1 MERDLN
7 ALTLGQRTLAQEI
20 ADGAVRPPG
29 RITHVAASA
38 CTCADR
44 YAAERAALFDALP
57 QVIAPS
63 ALLAPG
69 SAVPHDGFGRPL
81 LLTRDADGIAHVFLN
96 VCQHRGTRLVE
107 GAEPVCAKLL
117 VCPYHAWTYRLD
129 GSLKAMPRPETFP
142 GLDKGAFGLREL
154 PSIEAGGLIWAMPN
168 GLRHAELVSASTP
181 QPEKPSQVEGWTLT
195 RRATEG
201 KQVQG
206 DGSKGSDI
214 DPFADALTLGHDF
227 TALGLPHLH
236 LFARRTHDV
245 AANWKL
251 IHDAFLESYHVLR
264 LHSGSI
270 GPFFK
275 DGVTSG
281 DTVGPH
287 RRSAVGRAAEMGDL
301 DDLPALR
308 RTVTFTYTLF
318 PNAVVIFSPD
328 YVNLMVLMPQSEGRT
343 LVEDF
348 MLIPEPPQTDKAR
361 DHWQRSWDLL
371 DGRVFGAED
380 FRAAELG
387 QQGLASG
394 AITQVTLGTLE
405 TGIRAFHDE
414 VESRL

>member
-1 MERDLN
+1 MN
-7 ALTLGQRTLAQEI
+7 ALTLGQRALAQDI
-20 ADGAVRPPG
+20 ADGAVRAPG

-38 CTCADR
+38 YTCPDR
-44 YAAERAALFDALP
+44 YAAERTALFDALP

-63 ALLAPG
+63 TLLAPG

-107 GAEPVCAKLL
+107 GADAVCAKLL
-117 VCPYHAWTYRLD
+117 VCPYHAWSYRLD
-129 GSLKAMPRPETFP
+129 GTLKAMPRPETFP
-142 GLDKGAFGLREL
+142 GLDKGDFTLREV
-154 PSIEAGGLIWAMPN
+154 PSVEAGGLIWI
-168 GLRHAELVSASTP
+168 GHA
-181 QPEKPSQVEGWTLT
+181 GN
-195 RRATEG
+195 
-201 KQVQG
+201 
-206 DGSKGSDI
+206 D
-214 DPFADALTLGHDF
+214 FADAATLGHDF
-227 TALGLPHLH
+227 AALGLPDLH

-264 LHSGSI
+264 LHSDSI

-287 RRSAVGRAAEMGDL
+287 RRSAVGRAADMGDL

-318 PNAVVIFSPD
+318 PNAIVIFSPD

-348 MLIPEPPQTDKAR
+348 MLIPEPPTTEKAR

-371 DGRVFGAED
+371 DGKVFSQED
-380 FRAAELG
+380 FHAAGLG
-387 QQGLASG
+387 QQGLSSG
-394 AITQVTLGTLE
+394 ALDRVTLGTLE

-414 VESRL
+414 VEARIGG